1 MVILIFKENGST
13 SGVMS
18 PSFSRMTLLGL
29 TTIPVAS
36 DDDIPSTISTIC
48 HYFPSSDLLTT
59 NADVTLRDTDLDD
72 IDDTERG
79 GTEKP
84 YCVGSH
90 ILWFHELLNSQP
102 VFSHMDRS
110 ARWLDDILCHVP
122 VHMLHPPTIMVAE
135 PFFKEK

>member
-1 MVILIFKENGST
+1 MVILLFKENGST
-13 SGVMS
+13 GGVMS

-36 DDDIPSTISTIC
+36 DDDIPSTISTTC
-48 HYFPSSDLLTT
+48 YYFPSSDLLTT

-84 YCVGSH
+84 YCLGSH
-90 ILWFHELLNSQP
+90 ILWFHELPYSQP
-102 VFSHMDRS
+102 VFSHMNRS
-110 ARWLDDILCHVP
+110 AR
-122 VHMLHPPTIMVAE
+122 
-135 PFFKEK
+135 